1 MPDRRSFLAAAIAL
15 AAAPALRA
23 QDKAG
28 RTYRLG
34 VLDPLA
40 ENANGPS
47 MAELREELADSG
59 YDEGKN
65 LRIEYRAADGR
76 PERFPAL
83 AAELAR
89 LKVDCI
95 VANGTPAALA
105 AKAAAPAIPVVTSLA
120 LDPVETGLVLS
131 LEKPGGNVTGMA
143 VLTAELERRR
153 LELLRAL
160 APGRK
165 RVAMLVNMGNPALAS
180 TWKAMQAAAQGLG
193 MQAELFDVR
202 APRDVARVLGGAK
215 AKDAD
220 ALVVRVGALADADRD
235 TVVLEVAQH
244 KLPAIFAQ
252 RSFVEAGG
260 MASYGINLP
269 YNFGRTAVF
278 VDRILRGAK
287 PAELPMEQPAK
298 FELVIN
304 RRTMRTLGLVI
315 PPDILLRADE
325 VVG

>member
-1 MPDRRSFLAAAIAL
+1 MPDRRSFLAAAAAL
-15 AAAPALRA
+15 AAAPTLRA
-23 QDKAG
+23 QDKSA
-28 RTYRLG
+28 RTYRIG

-40 ENANGPS
+40 ENANGAS

-59 YDEGKN
+59 YAEGKN

-105 AKAAAPAIPVVTSLA
+105 AKAAAPGIPVVTSLA
-120 LDPVETGLVLS
+120 LDPVETGLVQS
-131 LEKPGGNVTGMA
+131 LDKPGGNVTGMA
-143 VLTAELERRR
+143 VLTAEMERRR

-160 APGRK
+160 APGR
-165 RVAMLVNMGNPALAS
+165 RRIAMLVNMGNPALAA

-215 AKDAD
+215 AKNAE
-220 ALVVRVGALADADRD
+220 ALVVRVGALPDADRD

-252 RSFVEAGG
+252 RGFVEAGG

-269 YNFGRTAVF
+269 YNFGRTAMF
-278 VDRILRGAK
+278 VDRILKGTK